1 MKKCKEIQKYIV
13 LKEFNAIEK
22 KNNDYEKHL
31 VECNN
36 CREYYNSIKE
46 LKNHFAKYQ
55 IPEVEV
61 PFSLD
66 FNRKFEFKL
75 SLIFDSLK
83 YAFILILFIVGLS
96 FYIEKIKIKEYDK
109 VFSDLS
115 KMENKT
121 LDVILNYDLYND
133 KELFENFE
141 LIRDLENYADIENYS
156 ENENDYESI

>member
-1 MKKCKEIQKYIV
+1 
-13 LKEFNAIEK
+13 
-22 KNNDYEKHL
+22 
-31 VECNN
+31 
-36 CREYYNSIKE
+36 
-46 LKNHFAKYQ
+46 
-55 IPEVEV
+55 
-61 PFSLD
+61 
-66 FNRKFEFKL
+66 
-75 SLIFDSLK
+75 
-83 YAFILILFIVGLS
+83 LILFIVGLS